1 MYREILLIKR
11 DDEKWYQFVLKK
23 HFALFGGITLKN
35 NCEHQN
41 VI

>member
-11 DDEKWYQFVLKK
+11 DGEKWYQFVLKK

-41 VI
+41 II